1 MYAHQIGTRLREHI
15 LRDHRSGRPVDPRRL
30 QALIADLCGA
40 EEQELMAPLRHLVL
54 SSTFA
59 TAAGMDPPL
68 TDGRHL
74 HILSSEL
81 IEVFAPTL
89 CTRMQPVLQGLM
101 GMAATATFM
110 QGSAIQPECV
120 KDPAASV
127 LPTGSVASPA
137 VRVVGKAPTNAV
149 LAFLSGVLLMTLGG
163 VVLLVWQ
170 QERTLAP
177 TAPDTSSFA
186 PAGAP
191 GMSSDPA
198 DSRAMPGQSE
208 LRSASSGE
216 FSPVLVTDR
225 ALRSIQ
231 DLYALLSAKDFEK
244 SSLLYGG
251 GAADQFS
258 PVFFSQFKR
267 VTVQKLSVTSKAG
280 SFLNLE
286 GEVTFVWPDGS
297 IQSETRSFSVDT
309 SSEPPL
315 ITASEFGRVITPR
328 R

>member
-1 MYAHQIGTRLREHI
+1 
-15 LRDHRSGRPVDPRRL
+15 
-30 QALIADLCGA
+30 
-40 EEQELMAPLRHLVL
+40 
-54 SSTFA
+54 
-59 TAAGMDPPL
+59 
-68 TDGRHL
+68 
-74 HILSSEL
+74 
-81 IEVFAPTL
+81 
-89 CTRMQPVLQGLM
+89 
-101 GMAATATFM
+101 
-110 QGSAIQPECV
+110 
-120 KDPAASV
+120 
-127 LPTGSVASPA
+127 
-137 VRVVGKAPTNAV
+137 
-149 LAFLSGVLLMTLGG
+149 
-163 VVLLVWQ
+163 
-170 QERTLAP
+170 
-177 TAPDTSSFA
+177 
-186 PAGAP
+186 
-191 GMSSDPA
+191 
-198 DSRAMPGQSE
+198 MPGQSE